1 MRIEGIGDSNGSG
14 FPNRALEQ
22 ARAFRLAIRPAAS
35 TAPAEAARSESVA
48 TFAIKDVH
56 DSPPP
61 ADRGTEVIASAAA
74 AMQAASTVP
83 GASSTTDPYFK
94 DTDGD
99 GWIDAYSLPYDYFQI
114 VRRTNIKLRTE
125 PIEMP
130 QVAGAAPGVAA
141 AGASATAVAPATGR
155 LSAAMV
161 ASMDAI

>member
-14 FPNRALEQ
+14 LPNRAYEQ

-35 TAPAEAARSESVA
+35 TAPAEAARSESTA
-48 TFAIKDVH
+48 TFTIKDVH

-61 ADRGTEVIASAAA
+61 VDRGTEVVASAAA
-74 AMQAASTVP
+74 AMQAASTVTRTSP
-83 GASSTTDPYFK
+83 TTDPNVM

-99 GWIDAYSLPYDYFQI
+99 GWLDVNDLPYDYFQI

-125 PIEMP
+125 PTEAP

-155 LSAAMV
+155 LSASMV